1 MNSENIF
8 LSSQNNMFTNWS
20 IVILK
25 YYLLLGLN
33 PGVDLTRTY
42 LGAELVELKKQVH
55 AAICECEYFIRNE
68 TDGFEFYD
76 TSK

>member
-1 MNSENIF
+1 
-8 LSSQNNMFTNWS
+8 MFTNWS

-55 AAICECEYFIRNE
+55 AAICAKYVNISFEMKQTALNSMIQVSKKRN
-68 TDGFEFYD
+68 
-76 TSK
+76 